1 MRLRDLQVVWFKRD
15 LRSFDNRAL
24 AAAAARGP
32 VLPLYV
38 VEPELW
44 AGRDMSARQWAFVA
58 ETLVELRGELARLGQ
73 GLVVRQGEICRVLER
88 IRAEHGAFTLWAHE
102 ETGNGWTYARD
113 RRVAGWCR
121 AAGLAF
127 CEIKNHGVTRALA
140 TRNGWA
146 ASWDSFMGEP
156 LTAAPRLRPLGDLT
170 LGAIPSAKD
179 LGLAPERCDGRQRGG
194 RRAGL
199 ERLHSFLSERA
210 PPYRKAMSSPLAG
223 ARHCSR
229 LSPYLAWGAL
239 SMREVHQANARRRV
253 ALAERPNEDRRFPGA
268 LKAFSGRL
276 HWHCHFIQKLED
288 APRLEY
294 ENLHRAYDGLRP
306 ATADATRLGAF
317 SEGETGL
324 PFVDACLRSLRAT
337 GWLNFRMRAMV
348 QAVASYHLWL
358 PWQESGA
365 VLARLFTDYEPGIHW
380 SQVQMQS
387 GTTGMNT
394 VRIYNPVK
402 QGYDQD
408 PTGAF
413 TRRWLPEL
421 GPIDDA
427 FVQEPWRAPNAAQ
440 VLGRAYPEPVV
451 EPASAAQ
458 AAREAVWAVRKGPL
472 FREEA
477 QRLLVKH
484 ASRKAGRS
492 GTGRGR
498 ANSAKPS
505 VAQAQAQMRF
515 SFGQDDL

>member
-1 MRLRDLQVVWFKRD
+1 MRAQDLQVVWFKRD
-15 LRSFDNRAL
+15 LRVFDNRAL
-24 AAAAARGP
+24 ARAAERGP

-44 AGRDMSARQWAFVA
+44 AERDMSARQWDFIA
-58 ETLVELRGELARLGQ
+58 ETLHGLRAELATLGQ
-73 GLVVRQGEICRVLER
+73 GLVLRQGDICAVLEALR
-88 IRAEHGAFTLWAHE
+88 TEHGGFALWAHE

-113 RRVAGWCR
+113 KRVAGWCR
-121 AAGLAF
+121 AAGLPF
-127 CEIKNHGVTRALA
+127 YEIKNHGVTRAMA
-140 TRNGWA
+140 SRNGWA
-146 ASWDSFMGEP
+146 SSWDSFMNEK
-156 LTAAPRLRPLGDLT
+156 LTAAPRLRPLEGLE
-170 LGAIPSAKD
+170 LGAVPRAEDI
-179 LGLAPERCDGRQRGG
+179 GLAPERCDGRQRGG
-194 RRAGL
+194 RKAGL
-199 ERLHSFLSERA
+199 ETLQSFLSERA

-239 SMREVHQANARRRV
+239 SMREVHQANERRR
-253 ALAERPNEDRRFPGA
+253 AELAVTPRADRRFNGA

-306 ATADATRLGAF
+306 KTADATRLGAF

-337 GWLNFRMRAMV
+337 GWLNFRMRAML

-421 GPIDDA
+421 VDIADEYL
-427 FVQEPWRAPNAAQ
+427 QEPWRAPNAGQ
-440 VLGRAYPEPVV
+440 ILGRAYPEPLV
-451 EPASAAQ
+451 EPSAAAK
-458 AAREAVWAVRKGPL
+458 AARDAVWAVRKGPA

-477 QRLLVKH
+477 QRLLVRH
-484 ASRKAGRS
+484 ASRKPA
-492 GTGRGR
+492 RGR
-498 ANSAKPS
+498 AKRA
-505 VAQAQAQMRF
+505 AQTSQMSF
-515 SFGQDDL
+515 SFGEDTP

>member
-1 MRLRDLQVVWFKRD
+1 MRAQDLQVVWFKRD
-15 LRSFDNRAL
+15 LRVFDNRAL
-24 AAAAARGP
+24 ARAAERGP

-38 VEPELW
+38 VEPDLW
-44 AGRDMSARQWAFVA
+44 AERDMSARQWDFIA
-58 ETLVELRGELARLGQ
+58 ETLLGLRAELGQLGQ
-73 GLVVRQGEICRVLER
+73 GLVVRSGEICAVLNGLRTEL
-88 IRAEHGAFTLWAHE
+88 GDFTLWAHE

-121 AAGLAF
+121 AAGLPF
-127 CEIKNHGVTRALA
+127 HEIKNHGVTRAMA

-146 ASWDSFMGEP
+146 SSWDSFMNEP
-156 LTAAPRLRPLGDLT
+156 LTAAPALRPLEALK
-170 LGAIPSAKD
+170 LGPIPTSKE
-179 LGLAPERCDGRQRGG
+179 LRLAPDRCDGRQRGG
-194 RRAGL
+194 RKAGL
-199 ERLHSFLSERA
+199 ETLHSFLSERA

-239 SMREVHQANARRRV
+239 SMREVHQANERRR
-253 ALAERPNEDRRFPGA
+253 AELAVMPQADRRFNGA

-276 HWHCHFIQKLED
+276 HWHCHFMQKLED

-306 ATADATRLGAF
+306 KTADATRLGAF

-337 GWLNFRMRAMV
+337 GWLNFRMRAML

-421 GPIDDA
+421 ADVGDEY
-427 FVQEPWRAPNAAQ
+427 VQEPWRAPNARH

-451 EPASAAQ
+451 EPAAAAK
-458 AAREAVWAVRKGPL
+458 AAREAVWAVRKGPA
-472 FREEA
+472 FRDEA

-484 ASRKAGRS
+484 ASRKPA
-492 GTGRGR
+492 RGR
-498 ANSAKPS
+498 AKGAKRAGATP
-505 VAQAQAQMRF
+505 QMSF
-515 SFGQDDL
+515 SFGEDRS

>member
-1 MRLRDLQVVWFKRD
+1 MRGQDLQVVWFKRD
-15 LRSFDNRAL
+15 LRAFDNRAL

-44 AGRDMSARQWAFVA
+44 AQRDMSARQWEFIA
-58 ETLVELRGELARLGQ
+58 ETLVELREDMAKLGQ
-73 GLVVRQGEICRVLER
+73 GLVVRRGTMCEVLDR
-88 IRAEHGAFTLWAHE
+88 IRTEHGHFTLWAHE

-121 AAGLAF
+121 ASGMPFYEL
-127 CEIKNHGVTRALA
+127 KNHGVTRAMA

-146 ASWDSFMGEP
+146 TSWDSFMNEP
-156 LTAAPRLRPLGDLT
+156 LTTAPKLQPLAGVDL
-170 LGAIPSAKD
+170 GHIPSSKD
-179 LGLAPERCDGRQRGG
+179 LGLAPDRCDGRQRGT
-194 RRAGL
+194 RREGL
-199 ERLHSFLSERA
+199 GILSSFLTERA

-239 SMREVHQANARRRV
+239 SMREVHQANERRRADV
-253 ALAERPNEDRRFPGA
+253 AVLPSVDRRFNGA

-306 ATADATRLGAF
+306 KAADATRLGAF

-324 PFVDACLRSLRAT
+324 PFVDACMRSLRAT

-421 GPIDDA
+421 VDIDDEYL
-427 FVQEPWRAPNAAQ
+427 QEPWRASNAAQ

-451 EPASAAQ
+451 EPSVAAK
-458 AAREAVWAVRKGPL
+458 AAREAVWAVRKGPS
-472 FREEA
+472 FREET

-484 ASRKAGRS
+484 ASRKPAR
-492 GTGRGR
+492 GRGKSTKK
-498 ANSAKPS
+498 ALDKT
-505 VAQAQAQMRF
+505 QM
-515 SFGQDDL
+515 SFFFEGDKE